1 MKTLTSYYGTS
12 SAVPAYSDGDISR
25 VINNTS
31 VNNLNW
37 GLEQINDANRYLIS
51 KYYFN
56 ERSYI
61 VPGGTVAQTQFYNLP
76 PQVKKLINVTVMIGS
91 VLWQPKECPTRADW
105 DALNVQTFYNDFP
118 LYFFVYNGQVGIW
131 PTPSANGN
139 VITMNYKTR
148 IVDLSMADVTDTTSS
163 QTVSITTNTATVTA
177 SGGTPF
183 KKWMASQWI
192 RIPYSTT
199 DASSGDNQWYQISA
213 VPSATTLTLMNNY
226 TGATVTGAGFTI
238 GQCSILPE
246 DYQDLPLMRMGILYY
261 TTRFPDATRAGLY
274 QKLWDDGIA
283 RLNDEFASK
292 TTNVILQ
299 DSPLQVMN
307 PNLFQS
313 SLTQH

>member
-12 SAVPAYSDGDISR
+12 TATPAYSDGDISR

-31 VNNLNW
+31 INNLNW
-37 GLEQINDANRYLIS
+37 GLEQINDANRYLCS

-148 IVDLSMADVTDTTSS
+148 IVDLSMADVTQTTAAT
-163 QTVSITTNTATVTA
+163 TVSITTNTATVTA
-177 SGGTPF
+177 AGAAF
-183 KKWMASQWI
+183 NKWMAGQWI
-192 RIPYSTT
+192 RIPFNATT
-199 DASSGDNQWYQISA
+199 DAANGDNQWYQIAS
-213 VPSATTLTLMNNY
+213 VTSATVLVLMNNY

-246 DYQDLPLMRMGILYY
+246 DYQNLPLFYMGMVYY
-261 TTRFPDATRAGLY
+261 STRFPDQTRFNLY
-274 QKLWDDGIA
+274 KDLYTSGIA
-283 RLNDEFASK
+283 QLDSEFGSK
-292 TTNVILQ
+292 TTSVVLQ
-299 DSPLQVMN
+299 DSPLQVIN

-313 SLTQH
+313 NISGH